1 MRLIYLEGND
11 RRQDYGSVP
20 HANGDTNG
28 EMNAHLAERF
38 RGGPRRKGGDR
49 DSASNSS
56 RILVNPH
63 VAKYVLAQEAICQN
77 AEPDDWLAMPE
88 IPPSTEVCLPEG
100 ASIVLPR
107 NRIDQPWS
115 KSERYLKAHYKLLR
129 EDAIAPLREA
139 VDRFRK
145 DPQRMDDNDTRIYE
159 QVRVVGLTFTF
170 KGIASRIRFSTARSG
185 RKVQWSSSKR
195 LTSGTLV
202 ALTPKDDH
210 FNTKCILAV
219 VAARPLQ
226 NLETDEAPEV
236 DILFGDLDD
245 LEIDSQ
251 NSYIMI
257 EATQGYYEAYRHT
270 LRALQKQSQEL

>member
-1 MRLIYLEGND
+1 
-11 RRQDYGSVP
+11 
-20 HANGDTNG
+20 
-28 EMNAHLAERF
+28 MNAHLTERF
-38 RGGPRRKGGDR
+38 KGSARRNGSDR
-49 DSASNSS
+49 ESANNSS
-56 RILVNPH
+56 KILVNPD
-63 VAKYVLAQEAICQN
+63 VAKYVQAQEAICEK
-77 AEPDDWLAMPE
+77 AEPGDWLAMPE
-88 IPPSTEVCLPEG
+88 IPPSSEVCLPEG

-115 KSERYLKAHYKLLR
+115 KPERYLKAHYKLLR

-145 DPQRMDDNDTRIYE
+145 DPQRMDDNETRIYE

-185 RKVQWSSSKR
+185 RNIQWSSSKR

-202 ALTPKDDH
+202 ALTPKDNN
-210 FNTKCILAV
+210 FETKCILAV
-219 VAARPLQ
+219 VAARPMQ
-226 NLETDEAPEV
+226 NLESDVAPEV
-236 DILFGDLDD
+236 DILFGDPND

-257 EATQGYYEAYRHT
+257 EATQGCYEAYRHT